1 MPNAL
6 SATQFRSRH
15 AQAKLLVLPN
25 VWDAASAALMQS
37 LGAEAIATTSAGLAW
52 ACGYPDGNQ
61 LPIDVHIAAVRRI
74 ARVVQLP
81 LTVDVEGG
89 YSDDAGVVADHVE
102 RIANEGA
109 VGINLEDGDDDPSL
123 LCRKIEA
130 IKAAARRI
138 GIDLFVNART
148 DVYLKNLAPG
158 REVAEVLFRAAA
170 YRSAGADGLFV
181 PLLSDSHAIERVVQG
196 QALALNVM
204 ACPGLPGLQA
214 LQSLGVRRL
223 SAGSSIAQSAWAAA
237 RAIAARFLAEG
248 SSPAH
253 FQSSASFT
261 DVDSTLRTQ

>member
-1 MPNAL
+1 MSHAL
-6 SATQFRSRH
+6 SAMQFRSRH
-15 AQAKLLVLPN
+15 AQARLLVLPN

-37 LGAEAIATTSAGLAW
+37 LGAEAIATTSAGVAW
-52 ACGYPDGNQ
+52 ACG
-61 LPIDVHIAAVRRI
+61 VHVAAVRRI

-89 YSDDAGVVADHVE
+89 YSDDAGVVADCVE

-109 VGINLEDGDDDPSL
+109 VGINLEDGNDDPSL

-158 REVAEVLFRAAA
+158 REVAEVLHRAAA
-170 YRSAGADGLFV
+170 YSSAGADGLFV
-181 PLLSDSHAIERVVQG
+181 PLLSESHAIEGIVRG

-204 ACPGLPGLQA
+204 ACPGLPGLQV
-214 LQSLGVRRL
+214 LQNLGVRRL

-253 FQSSASFT
+253 FESTASFAE
-261 DVDSTLRTQ
+261 VDSTLSTQ

>member
-6 SATQFRSRH
+6 FATQFRSRH
-15 AQAKLLVLPN
+15 AQAKPLVLPN

-61 LPIDVHIAAVRRI
+61 LPIDVHVAAVRRI
-74 ARVVQLP
+74 VRVIRLP

-89 YSDDAGVVADHVE
+89 YSDDPGVVAAHVE
-102 RIANEGA
+102 QIVNEGA

-130 IKAAARRI
+130 IKAAARRS
-138 GIDLFVNART
+138 GVDLFVNART
-148 DVYLKNLAPG
+148 DVCLKNLAPG
-158 REVAEVLFRAAA
+158 REVAEVLQRAAS

-181 PLLSDSHAIERVVQG
+181 PLLSDLQAIEAVVQG
-196 QALALNVM
+196 QPLPVNVM
-204 ACPGLPGLQA
+204 ACPGLPGVEVLQK
-214 LQSLGVRRL
+214 LGVRRL

-237 RAIAARFLAEG
+237 RAIAARFLAQG
-248 SSPAH
+248 SSEAH

-261 DVDSTLRTQ
+261 DVDSTLRVQ